1 MYQKGSKIRFDWFK
15 IFEFIWS
22 HLKLLEVIWSHLWL
36 LPNEVI
42 WSHLKSFEV
51 IQYHYSRSWILD
63 EKWVKNELEMFKKDC
78 KMIKNEWIWLKTI
91 ENMSILV
98 KLLEMTSF
106 EQVSN
111 GDESDKHL

>member
-1 MYQKGSKIRFDWFK
+1 MYYLSTAFLNICY
-15 IFEFIWS
+15 
-22 HLKLLEVIWSHLWL
+22 LKSWDLIDKYRYEQAQ
-36 LPNEVI
+36 VI